1 MHRIS
6 KLSALVLVLAALL
19 TLSGCYSGNI
29 DQYFSLPK
37 PSEEYQQLQQL
48 IDREIA
54 GGSGYAAPTRGS
66 YRQSV
71 QLMDLDDDGTAEAL
85 AFLRGADSLLKINV
99 YALSGS
105 EYRQVLSLTEKGR
118 SIGRVDFVDMDRD
131 GRRDLVITCQISTG
145 LGILSVYSLQNWSGE
160 LLMSTDCTEF
170 VSGDLDKD
178 GWDELLVLRDVGPDS
193 YMADMYTLDGNR
205 EPRASTAALS
215 GGISELRRAGVVR
228 IGGDQPALLVESAMT
243 GGDLVTDLVVYR
255 EGALVNLT
263 LNRST
268 AVSEA
273 RRSYDQIYSQDI
285 DGDGATEVPY
295 PQQLYNQGGETQWSI
310 AWYRYDLSGRAML
323 AKTTY
328 HCATDGWYW
337 ELPAGWDV
345 GLTVRRDESIPGER
359 AVTLS
364 RLRADGMIQD
374 LLRVYAITGENRGE
388 RARLDNRFVLEESAS
403 TVFAAEILGNSIERD
418 GVASRFHIIYNE
430 WTTGSV

>member
-160 LLMSTDCTEF
+160 LLRTAGTSCWCCGMWDRIRIWRICTPWTATG
-170 VSGDLDKD
+170 SP
-178 GWDELLVLRDVGPDS
+178 GPP
-193 YMADMYTLDGNR
+193 
-205 EPRASTAALS
+205 PRPS
-215 GGISELRRAGVVR
+215 
-228 IGGDQPALLVESAMT
+228 
-243 GGDLVTDLVVYR
+243 
-255 EGALVNLT
+255 
-263 LNRST
+263 
-268 AVSEA
+268 
-273 RRSYDQIYSQDI
+273 
-285 DGDGATEVPY
+285 
-295 PQQLYNQGGETQWSI
+295 
-310 AWYRYDLSGRAML
+310 
-323 AKTTY
+323 
-328 HCATDGWYW
+328 
-337 ELPAGWDV
+337 PAGSANFA
-345 GLTVRRDESIPGER
+345 GPG
-359 AVTLS
+359 
-364 RLRADGMIQD
+364 
-374 LLRVYAITGENRGE
+374 
-388 RARLDNRFVLEESAS
+388 
-403 TVFAAEILGNSIERD
+403 
-418 GVASRFHIIYNE
+418 
-430 WTTGSV
+430 